1 MKAKKLFLSLI
12 VFCFICSSFL
22 FASES
27 RTITLSNNPSTTR
40 LLSNNQ
46 YGFEVKFEVGK
57 LDIKEV
63 STKAGLFDELSI
75 EGYNF
80 TPG

>member
-12 VFCFICSSFL
+12 VFSFICSSFL

-57 LDIKEV
+57 LDIKYLQKLD
-63 STKAGLFDELSI
+63 SLMNSL
-75 EGYNF
+75 
-80 TPG
+80 